1 MADQEDM
8 IHYEKVSP
16 NLDAVRV
23 PFGICFKPSKAG
35 CRRQTEQCMECPSFC
50 STKEN
55 LDEYSSEI
63 EKVSAMIRIS
73 QTLGRDE
80 WVHKNQEYLD
90 RLIQMHDELEKKGII
105 HKSGSMREA

>member
-1 MADQEDM
+1 MILPLVRMADQEDM
-8 IHYEKVSP
+8 IHYGKVRP
-16 NLDAVRV
+16 
-23 PFGICFKPSKAG
+23 
-35 CRRQTEQCMECPSFC
+35 
-50 STKEN
+50 N

-63 EKVSAMIRIS
+63 EKASAMIRII